1 MMATRRVRSMP
12 TTTSATSSPSCSTA
26 IPDDNGGVPLEACNS
41 LYPYNPNFPAECA
54 FALLFGLTTIVHSVQ
69 AIAWKKS
76 FCWTLLVGASWEFLA
91 FLMRAI
97 GARNQQDVGY
107 VIPGQLLFLL
117 APLLLAL
124 PQYTGSHTGVNIA
137 ETISQIMQTFSLEKK
152 LGYLQCDNASNNDTC
167 IQAFADQFEFEYQE
181 RRLRCVGHIV
191 NLMTRALHFGNDPD
205 VLEHDLNISTVD
217 IRIWRNWQVLIDYKD
232 ILQPLEEATMIM
244 QGHGASGAW
253 GVIWQTIPVVE
264 GLLKHYENL
273 KEDYSHVPAGPP
285 DPSQLVATARKAEN
299 AQETVLSGSGSGSF
313 PSDSSGQPG
322 YHEISC
328 SQTPK
333 LSANLQDVD
342 LGETR
347 ALQALAATTKTRKAV
362 STQGTGLSTL
372 VPESTPFNVA
382 GQPEYHKTLCP
393 QMNEGWKK
401 LDHYYELTDQSTVYV
416 TALILHPAFAWV
428 YLESIWRSK
437 PNWIVHHKRKIKQLL
452 QQGYAAAP
460 ISTREETV
468 STNRRY
474 KSKLFNLEDQPNEV
488 FEDDYKRWCRRPRDR
503 SMLDRPPLDFWC
515 SDAVATSY
523 PRLQKL
529 ALNVFT
535 IPDITTQVDLVR

>member
-1 MMATRRVRSMP
+1 
-12 TTTSATSSPSCSTA
+12 
-26 IPDDNGGVPLEACNS
+26 
-41 LYPYNPNFPAECA
+41 
-54 FALLFGLTTIVHSVQ
+54 
-69 AIAWKKS
+69 
-76 FCWTLLVGASWEFLA
+76 
-91 FLMRAI
+91 
-97 GARNQQDVGY
+97 
-107 VIPGQLLFLL
+107 
-117 APLLLAL
+117 
-124 PQYTGSHTGVNIA
+124 
-137 ETISQIMQTFSLEKK
+137 
-152 LGYLQCDNASNNDTC
+152 
-167 IQAFADQFEFEYQE
+167 
-181 RRLRCVGHIV
+181 
-191 NLMTRALHFGNDPD
+191 
-205 VLEHDLNISTVD
+205 
-217 IRIWRNWQVLIDYKD
+217 
-232 ILQPLEEATMIM
+232 MIM
-244 QGHGASGAW
+244 QGHGASGAC

-264 GLLKHYENL
+264 GLLKYYENL

-328 SQTPK
+328 SQTPT

-382 GQPEYHKTLCP
+382 GQPEYHKTLCA

-474 KSKLFNLEDQPNEV
+474 QSKLFNLEDQPDEV

-535 IPDITTQVDLVR
+535 IPAMSDEP